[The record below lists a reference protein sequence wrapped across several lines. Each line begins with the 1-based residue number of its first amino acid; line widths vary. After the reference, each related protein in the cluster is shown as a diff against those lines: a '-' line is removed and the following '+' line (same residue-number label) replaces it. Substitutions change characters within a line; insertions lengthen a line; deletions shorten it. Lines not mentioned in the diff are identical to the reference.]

1 MSSMNGAL
9 SSAPPADFSNY
20 NSSLSAKR
28 KRDDTIDGNGVSK
41 PNSLEAPG
49 QSAEAS
55 RALIRDLIDVLKAE
69 DIVPSILTRSLPDRP
84 SSSGPQAKRQKSE
97 EDSENSTSVLT
108 RFSANTYSNV
118 AEVLRDIDTAV
129 ADIIDKLQPP
139 NDAARDRFI
148 PASATQSEISIKAT
162 TFKQRAHKLVARE
175 LAATG
180 HSDSWKANGAT
191 NGSNSPA
198 KINVGSSDNKIVL
211 TLYGNAPGPK
221 QLFSSLQ
228 IPTNLEGQERNLL
241 QSVREAGLPNGIT
254 TTQIVPIQ
262 VTGVA
267 EDKTRVPTLGELFP
281 TPSTVPALQ
290 PPKPSKIAT
299 TRSSTVGWYQPSAI
313 EPVSR
318 SASYFKQAI
327 STGQWLD
334 YSNASPPQQ
343 GTKRKQRD
351 RAISFGGT
359 KVSSVEN
366 EPAESE
372 ASKLE
377 ALFRGAYSSFA
388 PTRDDSAAVVPVGVM
403 NRLWWQEVGEIRFGN
418 LVENWNSMEEAT
430 RPPPALENKVEDE
443 ELAVFEKLVE
453 EYDSDLIDPDLATLD
468 SGIEKSVEEKDVDEI
483 IEGISELLET
493 LHSYQRIRHM
503 SLSSSSRPA
512 GLLSVPDTT
521 SLGTPSK
528 PSEPE
533 QATYEILKSQLILMI
548 STLPPFAVAKLDPDR
563 LADLAISTK
572 IEIRATNY
580 KGVMEDDEVAA
591 RAKVA
596 ALSAATAPRPTA
608 SMQTHRSSSASLYG
622 NQYTSSPRPVPA
634 VTQQYYNSAQTPIR
648 PPSNNMQRP
657 PATAPVPYQIQR
669 PPGSAPY
676 RPSPAYGTP
685 TYPHQAPRPVQQQYA
700 PSNQQQ
706 YQPAPVGQN
715 YSQNFM
721 RTQSQSYQSHT
732 SQQASQAPNL
742 NGRYTGQ
749 SQTAYPHQ
757 VQPVSNNGMNYQ
769 YANSSNVNRQAS
781 PQKMYSPQSQNVQ
794 PRAGYS
800 TPTPA
805 PPVPQNRQ
813 PYTQNNL
820 APSAMN
826 GSASQQTP
834 QQQHASQTP
843 SGYSSSFLT
852 TQEQSS
858 LMERQRAQLVAQ
870 QAQQQQA
877 RSTSQSSM
885 GPSSNNQA
893 NGVAAGL

>member
-1 MSSMNGAL
+1 MSSMNGSL
-9 SSAPPADFSNY
+9 SPAPPADSSTY
-20 NSSLSAKR
+20 ISSLSAKR
-28 KRDDTIDGNGVSK
+28 KRDDTTDGNGVPTSH
-41 PNSLEAPG
+41 SLEDPG
-49 QSAEAS
+49 QSAEAA
-55 RALIRDLIDVLKAE
+55 RALIRDLIDVLRAE
-69 DIVPSILTRSLPDRP
+69 DIAPSILTRSLPDRP

-97 EDSENSTSVLT
+97 DDSANSTSILA
-108 RFSANTYSNV
+108 RLSANTYCNV
-118 AEVLRDIDTAV
+118 TEVLRDIDTAV
-129 ADIIDKLQPP
+129 LDITEKLELP
-139 NDAARDRFI
+139 NGAASNRFI
-148 PASATQSEISIKAT
+148 SASATQSEIPFKAT
-162 TFKQRAHKLVARE
+162 TFKQRAYELVARE

-180 HSDSWKANGAT
+180 HIDHWKANGT
-191 NGSNSPA
+191 NNGHNFAA
-198 KINVGSSDNKIVL
+198 KINAGSSENKIVL

-228 IPTNLEGQERNLL
+228 MPTKLEGEERNLL
-241 QSVREAGLPNGIT
+241 QTVREAGLPNGIT
-254 TTQIVPIQ
+254 TTQIVPVQ
-262 VTGVA
+262 VTGLA
-267 EDKTRVPTLGELFP
+267 EEKRPVPTLGELFP

-343 GTKRKQRD
+343 GVKRKHRD
-351 RAISFGGT
+351 RAISFVGT
-359 KVSSVEN
+359 KAFSVEN

-388 PTRDDSAAVVPVGVM
+388 PTKDDSAAVVPVGVM
-403 NRLWWQEVGEIRFGN
+403 NRIWWQEYGERSFGN
-418 LVENWNSMEEAT
+418 LVDNWNSMEEAT
-430 RPPPALENKVEDE
+430 RPAPTVENRIEDK

-453 EYDSDLIDPDLATLD
+453 EYESDLIDPGLATLD
-468 SGIEKSVEEKDVDEI
+468 SGVEKSAEEKGVDEI

-493 LHSYQRIRHM
+493 LNSYQRIRHM

-521 SLGTPSK
+521 SLGVPSK
-528 PSEPE
+528 PSESE
-533 QATYEILKSQLILMI
+533 QATYEILKSQLTLMI

-572 IEIRATNY
+572 IEVRANNY
-580 KGVMEDDEVAA
+580 RGVMEDDEVAA

-596 ALSAATAPRPTA
+596 ALSAATAPRPNA
-608 SMQTHRSSSASLYG
+608 PMQTHRSSSTSLYG
-622 NQYTSSPRPVPA
+622 SQYTSPRPVPA

-657 PATAPVPYQIQR
+657 PATASVPYQIQR

-676 RPSPAYGTP
+676 RPSPAYGAP

-700 PSNQQQ
+700 SPNQQQ

-715 YSQNFM
+715 YGQNFM

-732 SQQASQAPNL
+732 SQPASQTPNL
-742 NGRYTGQ
+742 NGRYNGQ
-749 SQTAYPHQ
+749 SQTAYAHQ
-757 VQPVSNNGMNYQ
+757 AQPASSNGMNYQ
-769 YANSSNVNRQAS
+769 YANSSNINRQTS
-781 PQKMYSPQSQNVQ
+781 PQKIYSPQSQDVQ
-794 PRAGYS
+794 SRAGYS

-813 PYTQNNL
+813 PYTQNTL

-834 QQQHASQTP
+834 QQQYTSQTP

-877 RSTSQSSM
+877 RSVTQSSM
-885 GPSSNNQA
+885 GPSSNNQT